1 MKLKPSSYL
10 SILQAADRSEGGSSS
25 ERKKASIL
33 LNTRDR
39 FKEMTPGRKPP
50 AENNPPG
57 LSPGRK
63 ESEELVVRREGE
75 KESQVVWQDPEEA
88 EEMRLAV
95 SRMSTGS
102 EVLEMETMGS
112 LNIDNLTANM
122 VQAEEEKENLPVSE
136 ERTKV
141 FLVSG
146 LEDLTSIT
154 ERLGRAEMRSS
165 GEYDSLVTHIV
176 INKVSRSE
184 KLLCCT
190 AGGKWVLHPQY
201 VTDCDKVGLVSV
213 GDVVLYL
220 VPAGDRLPGPG
231 QQGGPRSQAGLPQ
244 RVPHLGVGPRP
255 RAVHDR
261 GVQDPLGGSEEEPDQ
276 HGHSDQRQQED
287 QVSVWK
293 YAVKKWIA

>member
-1 MKLKPSSYL
+1 M
-10 SILQAADRSEGGSSS
+10 
-25 ERKKASIL
+25 
-33 LNTRDR
+33 
-39 FKEMTPGRKPP
+39 
-50 AENNPPG
+50 
-57 LSPGRK
+57 
-63 ESEELVVRREGE
+63 VRREGE

-213 GDVVLYL
+213 GDVVLHL
-220 VPAGDRLPGPG
+220 VPAGGPVVAGGAVRVGQPGGGLPVQSPG
-231 QQGGPRSQAGLPQ
+231 HGGQAGHGCSEMEAAEW
-244 RVPHLGVGPRP
+244 RGFRGDE
-255 RAVHDR
+255 VHSSR
-261 GVQDPLGGSEEEPDQ
+261 S
-276 HGHSDQRQQED
+276 
-287 QVSVWK
+287 
-293 YAVKKWIA
+293 